1 MEQWSNGATNFCHVV
16 DFGATYVRVQLCVDG
31 PDVQVVAMRTW
42 GTDIMVCIKEEA
54 VGEDSDA
61 R

>member
-1 MEQWSNGATNFCHVV
+1 M
-16 DFGATYVRVQLCVDG
+16 DFGATYVRVELRVDG